1 MLEDYTLFFH
11 AQAGANHG
19 KPRFMQRDTLK
30 RQQRAATCR
39 NIFQKMFDVNLLEW
53 NSERRE
59 AAVNEPLT
67 LKTAKIKV
75 PVLTLAFRAKHQMP
89 AAFGELIVRHKLES
103 NNQMR
108 EKLRGKANFVNEQT

>member
-1 MLEDYTLFFH
+1 MLRVEGQVFH
-11 AQAGANHG
+11 
-19 KPRFMQRDTLK
+19 
-30 RQQRAATCR
+30 R
-39 NIFQKMFDVNLLEW
+39 NLVLGFVFELDVNLLEW
-53 NSERRE
+53 NSERRK